1 MFLRNIKK
9 LIHQA
14 DFFCSNQ
21 LLRYNSDTQ
30 YNTVTGGLLSIAI
43 IIVIVIGFASMITD
57 TLNRTSITSSLTIT
71 KSADPPLSALT
82 TGQEN
87 MFMFSVSIQS
97 YDFMYLAN
105 LSDPIQYFDV
115 RLSLYHFENG
125 WLTMSF
131 SEL

>member
-1 MFLRNIKK
+1 MFLRNIRR
-9 LIHQA
+9 LIRQA

-30 YNTVTGGLLSIAI
+30 YNTVTGGLLSIGI

-57 TLNRTSITSSLTIT
+57 TLNRTSITSSKTTT
-71 KSADPPLSALT
+71 KNSDPPLSTLT
-82 TGQEN
+82 TGEEN
-87 MFMFSVSIQS
+87 MLMFSLSIQS
-97 YDFMYLAN
+97 YDFMYVAN

-115 RLSLYHFENG
+115 RMYLYHFVDG
-125 WLTMSF
+125 WLTMSL